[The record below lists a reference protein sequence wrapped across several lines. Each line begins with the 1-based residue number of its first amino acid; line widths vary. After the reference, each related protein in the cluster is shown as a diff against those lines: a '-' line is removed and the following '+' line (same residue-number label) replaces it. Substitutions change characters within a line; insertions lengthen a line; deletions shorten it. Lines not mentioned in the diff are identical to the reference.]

1 MKSGLSRSVG
11 ALYATLFITTAH
23 ASAVVAGDSAR
34 GKALYESR
42 CTACHSLDH
51 SRIGPAHR
59 SVFGRHVAQASGFDY
74 SPALKRSSVI
84 WTAQSLDRWLANP
97 EAFIPGQRMGY
108 SVADPNER
116 ADLIAFLA
124 SPAAR

>member
-1 MKSGLSRSVG
+1 MKSGVARSVA
-11 ALYATLFITTAH
+11 ALCATSFITTAH
-23 ASAVVAGDSAR
+23 GGAVGAGDSAR

-51 SRIGPAHR
+51 SRIGPAQR
-59 SVFGRHVAQASGFDY
+59 GVFGRHVAQVGGFEY
-74 SPALKRSSVI
+74 SAALQRSSVI

-97 EAFIPGQRMGY
+97 ETFIPGQRMGY
-108 SVADPNER
+108 SVPDPKER
-116 ADLIAFLA
+116 ADIIAFLA

>member
-11 ALYATLFITTAH
+11 ALYAALFVTTAH
-23 ASAVVAGDSAR
+23 SGAVVAGDSAR

-59 SVFGRHVAQASGFDY
+59 GVFGRHVAQVGGFDY
-74 SPALKRSSVI
+74 SLALKRSSVI

-108 SVADPNER
+108 SVPDPQER
-116 ADLIAFLA
+116 ADIIAFLA

>member
-1 MKSGLSRSVG
+1 MKSDLARSVG
-11 ALYATLFITTAH
+11 ALCATLFITTAH
-23 ASAVVAGDSAR
+23 ADAVVAGDSAR

-59 SVFGRHVAQASGFDY
+59 GVFGRHVAQVGGFDY
-74 SPALKRSSVI
+74 SRALQRSSVS

-97 EAFIPGQRMGY
+97 EMFIPGQRMGY
-108 SVADPNER
+108 SVADPKER
-116 ADLIAFLA
+116 ADIIAFLA

>member
-1 MKSGLSRSVG
+1 MNCGLSRSVA
-11 ALYATLFITTAH
+11 ALCATLFITTAH
-23 ASAVVAGDSAR
+23 GGAVVAEDSAR

-51 SRIGPAHR
+51 SRVGPAHR
-59 SVFGRHVAQASGFDY
+59 GVFGRHVAQVSGFDY
-74 SPALKRSSVI
+74 SPALRRSSVV

-97 EAFIPGQRMGY
+97 ETFIPGQRMGY
-108 SVADPNER
+108 SVPDPKDR
-116 ADLIAFLA
+116 ADIIAFLA

>member
-1 MKSGLSRSVG
+1 MKSGLSRSVA
-11 ALYATLFITTAH
+11 ALCATLFIATAH
-23 ASAVVAGDSAR
+23 GGAVVAGDATQ
-34 GKALYESR
+34 GKVLYESR

-59 SVFGRHVAQASGFDY
+59 GVFGRHVAQVDGFNY
-74 SPALKRSSVI
+74 SPALMRSSVI

-97 EAFIPGQRMGY
+97 QTLIPGQRMGY
-108 SVADPNER
+108 SVADPKER
-116 ADLIAFLA
+116 ADIIAFLA

>member
-11 ALYATLFITTAH
+11 ALCATLFITTVH
-23 ASAVVAGDSAR
+23 GSAVVAGDSAR

-51 SRIGPAHR
+51 SRVGPAHR
-59 SVFGRHVAQASGFDY
+59 SVFGRHVAQVGGFDY
-74 SPALKRSSVI
+74 SLALKRSSVI

-108 SVADPNER
+108 SVPDPKER
-116 ADLIAFLA
+116 ADIIAFLA

>member
-23 ASAVVAGDSAR
+23 GSAVVAGDSAR

-59 SVFGRHVAQASGFDY
+59 SVFGRHVAQVGEFDY

-97 EAFIPGQRMGY
+97 EKFIPGQRMGY
-108 SVADPNER
+108 SVPDPKER
-116 ADLIAFLA
+116 ADIVAFLA

>member
-1 MKSGLSRSVG
+1 MKFGVARSVA

-23 ASAVVAGDSAR
+23 GGAVVAGDSAR

-59 SVFGRHVAQASGFDY
+59 GVFGRHVAQVGGFDY
-74 SPALKRSSVI
+74 SAALQRSSVI

-97 EAFIPGQRMGY
+97 ETFIPGQRMGY
-108 SVADPNER
+108 SVPDPQER
-116 ADLIAFLA
+116 ADIIAFLA
-124 SPAAR
+124 SPAAM